1 MCPATLLV
9 VHVVCG
15 LLACFSHIHFLP
27 FLCSA
32 LDYKGLNPE
41 KFSGLLNLCLPPP
54 SGHLG
59 QQQEIDRRKA
69 ETRVFPPLTVW
80 AATSAVVVSP
90 LWFQSCWNAGCQTL
104 VIPFSLPWALQPR
117 QQGLFGSSVALV
129 NLEIADLSPFGFYAL
144 PSILVFVFLFWTW
157 FGLVLC
163 QLLHHFFYF

>member
-69 ETRVFPPLTVW
+69 EIRVFPPLTVLD
-80 AATSAVVVSP
+80 SNFSSGCVS
-90 LWFQSCWNAGCQTL
+90 L
-104 VIPFSLPWALQPR
+104 VIPVLLERWLSDSGDPIFPPL
-117 QQGLFGSSVALV
+117 GSPA
-129 NLEIADLSPFGFYAL
+129 EAARA
-144 PSILVFVFLFWTW
+144 FW
-157 FGLVLC
+157 FIC
-163 QLLHHFFYF
+163 CSC